1 MYVTRL
7 SLLNTGI
14 DKLLH
19 VDCVC
24 VILNVCSTLFKD
36 KQKKS
41 ITMNRTYAM
50 HVLVTDFKGK
60 LYKIFIVFIV

>member
-19 VDCVC
+19 VYCVC

-36 KQKKS
+36 KQKK
-41 ITMNRTYAM
+41 INHYEQDICNACACYR
-50 HVLVTDFKGK
+50 F
-60 LYKIFIVFIV
+60 